1 MSNKQLTRSVSVI
14 GVGMTN
20 YGDSATTPGLTGMS
34 LQDMATWAV
43 ADALE
48 DAGVNPR
55 DVGKLVL
62 GMVCSPFYNSDC
74 IAPCHGLSEFVGMK
88 GSSAVYHNEACATA
102 HNCFN
107 EAVAS
112 VASGIC
118 DIAVCVDADSV
129 RYTNHPIMPS
139 SYRFPSNEYEELYGR
154 SWAGGDTGGDTA
166 YTRWLGSH
174 YAQMDGPPRQYMRE
188 NGITAEELDDALIG
202 FAITGRQHA
211 ALNPKSFLRTPW
223 EEVAKGRNMEAKEY
237 LKSKYNPKYT
247 EYVRPSFSG
256 AMTEGAAAIV
266 VCATDIAHKYRQMPI
281 EVVGIANVVI
291 GTQQP
296 NIECVVANEVGKKI
310 YEITGMKP
318 EDIEYL
324 QTSDMDL
331 ADALYS
337 AESVGYLPKGEGW
350 KYVRDGL
357 TRFDSKKPMNTD
369 GGHVNYG
376 HAFAAT
382 QMATFVEPILQMR
395 GQAGE
400 RQIPKP
406 PKIAMARIQGALQS
420 TAAFIFKTVEGVA
433 NEQQPAASRYEPKPL
448 VKMFYDGLDEGKFL
462 GMKCAKCGNIEFPL
476 YAACNQC
483 GDIGNN
489 EIVELSGEVT
499 VNEVYTIL
507 PAYTPPHMAPYAPIF
522 AAGVKLA
529 EGPERACL
537 IFGITTET
545 YPQYRDNG
553 PFKAKLV
560 VMPSAQG
567 LDYNSFAVSLDGV
580 APIPKADVGMQ
591 ESEEMKLLKSG
602 KMNEYGEGEDVL
614 TVDSTIGALLAN
626 PKVEAF
632 FSENLS
638 EVTNHPNLAAFKG
651 MPFSTIASMPQAGI
665 DPDRV
670 DKLEE
675 FLKTL

>member
-20 YGDSATTPGLTGMS
+20 YGDSATVPELSGMS
-34 LQDMATWAV
+34 LQDMAAWAI
-43 ADALE
+43 ADAFE

-55 DVGKLVL
+55 DVGKLIL

-74 IAPCHGLSEFVGMK
+74 ISPCHGLPEFVGMT

-107 EAVAS
+107 EAVAT

-129 RYTNHPIMPS
+129 RYISHPTKPS
-139 SYRFPSNEYEELYGR
+139 CYRYPSNEYEKLYGR
-154 SWAGGDTGGDTA
+154 SWAGGETGADTA
-166 YTRWLGSH
+166 YSRWIGSA
-174 YAQMDGPPRQYMRE
+174 YAQVDGPARQYIRE
-188 NGITAEELDDALIG
+188 NGITAEDLDDALIG

-223 EEVAKGRNMEAKEY
+223 EDVAKERNMDVREY

-247 EYVRPSFSG
+247 EYLRPSFAG
-256 AMTEGAAAIV
+256 AMTEGATAIV
-266 VCATDIAHKYRQMPI
+266 VCATDIAHKYRQLPI
-281 EVVGIANVVI
+281 EVLGAANCVVG
-291 GTQQP
+291 GQQP
-296 NIECVVANEVGKKI
+296 NVSCVVADEVGRRI
-310 YEITGMKP
+310 YAITGMKP

-331 ADALYS
+331 TDALYS

-350 KYVRDGL
+350 KYVKDGL
-357 TRFDSKKPMNTD
+357 TKFDSKKPMNTD

-395 GQAGE
+395 GQAGG

-406 PKIAMARIQGALQS
+406 PKVAMARIQGALQS
-420 TAAFIFKTVEGVA
+420 TAAFIFKTVEGVK
-433 NEQQPAASRYEPKPL
+433 NEQKPAPSRYMPKAY
-448 VKMFYDGLDEGKFL
+448 VKMFYDGLDQGKFL
-462 GMKCAKCGNIEFPL
+462 AMKCAKCGSVEFPI
-476 YAACNQC
+476 YPVCNKC
-483 GDIGNN
+483 GNIGN
-489 EIVELSGEVT
+489 EVIELSGDVT
-499 VNEVYTIL
+499 VNEVFSIM
-507 PAYTPPHMAPYAPIF
+507 PAYTPPSMAPYAPIF
-522 AAGVKLA
+522 AAATEFA
-529 EGPERACL
+529 EGAERACL
-537 IFGITTET
+537 IFGITHET
-545 YPQYRDNG
+545 YPKYRDGG

-560 VMPSAQG
+560 PMPDSQG
-567 LDYNSFAVSLDGV
+567 LGYHSYAVSLDGV
-580 APIPKADVGMQ
+580 PPVPKAGVGAQ
-591 ESEEMKLLKSG
+591 ESEETKLLKSG
-602 KMNEYGEGEDVL
+602 KMNEYEEKDEAL
-614 TVDSTIGALLAN
+614 TADSTIGALLAN
-626 PKVEAF
+626 PMVEAYF
-632 FSENLS
+632 KENLS
-638 EVTNHPNLAAFKG
+638 EVTNHPNLAAVKG

-665 DPDRV
+665 DPDRA
-670 DKLEE
+670 DALEE